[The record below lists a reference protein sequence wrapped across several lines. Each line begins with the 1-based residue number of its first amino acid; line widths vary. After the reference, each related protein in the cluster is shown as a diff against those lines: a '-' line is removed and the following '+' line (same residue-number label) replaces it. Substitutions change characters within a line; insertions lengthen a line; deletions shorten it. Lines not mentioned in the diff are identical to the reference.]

1 MKTNTKQSA
10 VGLVLKGAATAFLAL
25 GFAALAP
32 VANAQSGTLTL
43 SNPSSCSTFSG
54 FTWNG
59 SALSVTCT
67 STGTTNPNP
76 VTCDTTKPGA
86 FSWVAPTTAT
96 ITPGG
101 SVTGTIQRVGGCKG
115 QYTITFGTDASAYP
129 GVTVTPATSVD
140 FADGSTATSQPA
152 MTQNVTIATSANT
165 PVGTNVS
172 VYLNGF
178 TSSTGSGTPAIG
190 GTFVASVQATQ
201 PPPPPP
207 PPPQGNGCTT
217 TATYNVALNAAT
229 QLFWGTVFEAGSYP
243 PLKPGETIAASFV
256 YGGSQ
261 SWGEVDF
268 AQVTNMAAGG
278 TVDTEVAIDECPG
291 TFKATTADTA
301 CDKRVTYPA
310 TGGPV
315 LYATATPVTG
325 ICNLVPGKTY
335 YINMRNV
342 QANYNSPQGTP
353 SCPNSAGCALR
364 MRGINFN

>member
-10 VGLVLKGAATAFLAL
+10 MGLALKGAATAFLAL

-129 GVTVTPATSVD
+129 GVSVSPTNSVD
-140 FADGSTATSQPA
+140 FPDGSTATSQPA
-152 MTQNVTIATSANT
+152 MTQNVTVTTSANT
-165 PVGTNVS
+165 PIGTNVS

-207 PPPQGNGCTT
+207 PQGNGCTT
-217 TATYNVALNAAT
+217 TATYNVALNSAT
-229 QLFWGTVFEAGSYP
+229 QIFMGTFGEPGSLP
-243 PLKPGETIAASFV
+243 ALRPGESIAASFTYV
-256 YGGSQ
+256 DNG
-261 SWGEVDF
+261 SWGEVDLS
-268 AQVTNMAAGG
+268 QVTNPTAGG
-278 TVDTEVAIDECPG
+278 TVDTEVSIDACPG
-291 TFKATTADTA
+291 NFPATTGPTL
-301 CDKRVTYPA
+301 CDHRVTYPA

-315 LYATATPVTG
+315 AYGFTNATNFGWCP
-325 ICNLVPGKTY
+325 LQQGKTY
-335 YINMRNV
+335 YINIRNV

-364 MRGINFN
+364 FRGINFN